1 MNKVIKIII
10 IYLLGLA
17 IILGMCERA
26 EQINK
31 SPNNVNYTQNN

>member
-10 IYLLGLA
+10 FYLIGLV

-26 EQINK
+26 EQIDR
-31 SPNNVNYTQNN
+31 SQNNVNYTQNN